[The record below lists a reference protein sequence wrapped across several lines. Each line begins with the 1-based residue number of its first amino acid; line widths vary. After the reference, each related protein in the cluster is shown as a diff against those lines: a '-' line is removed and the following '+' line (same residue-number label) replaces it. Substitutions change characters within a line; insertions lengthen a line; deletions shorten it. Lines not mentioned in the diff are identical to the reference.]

1 MQEEVFGPVL
11 TLQSFDTENEAVK
24 LANDSMY
31 GLSACIWTRDADRPI
46 RVSRSLDAGLISV
59 NSWANLQMEFEEGGF
74 KSSGIRLLGS
84 LACLE
89 DFLEYKQITQ
99 DYAPLEEAR

>member
-1 MQEEVFGPVL
+1 MSPERSVI
-11 TLQSFDTENEAVK
+11 
-24 LANDSMY
+24 Y
-31 GLSACIWTRDADRPI
+31 
-46 RVSRSLDAGLISV
+46 VSERSG
-59 NSWANLQMEFEEGGF
+59 
-74 KSSGIRLLGS
+74 

>member
-1 MQEEVFGPVL
+1 
-11 TLQSFDTENEAVK
+11 
-24 LANDSMY
+24 
-31 GLSACIWTRDADRPI
+31 
-46 RVSRSLDAGLISV
+46 LDAGLISV

-74 KSSGIRLLGS
+74 KSSGIGRLGR